1 MRIVRRAWIG
11 IAIVVIVAL
20 ALRLVGLG
28 WGLPGPGRYL
38 SWNPDESTFTT
49 ALAQMNP
56 SALDFNPRQFGIPS
70 FTPYALAAGL
80 LAGRLLGLVEIQPDR
95 TYYATHL
102 EQWGRVF
109 LTGRVISVAFALLSV
124 VVMAVLLRRLYPDL
138 GRGLPLLGAA
148 FLAIAPGHVAWS
160 HYLSQNPLVTFWVLV
175 TFVFLVAVV
184 EKPTILN
191 SLLAGLFSGVAF
203 STNYNALPLLL
214 LLPLAHLLAWWPFG
228 RACGRAGGR
237 AGGRASGPPYTPNAW
252 WPFGRAGGRAGGPP
266 YAQSA
271 WSGLRRLALSAI
283 AAVVGF
289 VAVTPYA
296 VLDFPTF
303 WHWITWVNRNLAGD
317 VGLLESVRRLF
328 LDVLPATIG
337 WGPYLLGL
345 VGIGWTCLA
354 RRRRPA
360 EWLAPAFLA
369 LFALMVAR
377 SGHRLSVGRLLPMA
391 VLLLAPAAGVIGAV
405 WDAGMWGRGDTETR
419 RHGDAETRGRLARV
433 VMMAAVVLAL
443 GTALIPTL
451 AVDVYFVRDT
461 VRADASAWIVAHIPP
476 GATVGTIYEPWYFT
490 PDILGLDYF
499 HPEATGGLYHH
510 QVYEYDADRLRETPA
525 DWLVVASQELGSRLE
540 ESSEPT
546 REDFRAYLENRYRR
560 VAGFAL
566 CERIGWACAVLE
578 SQPAL
583 FSSLW
588 PAPDVWVY
596 QHDVR

>member
-1 MRIVRRAWIG
+1 MRREWIG
-11 IAIVVIVAL
+11 IALVVIVAL
-20 ALRLVGLG
+20 GLRLTGLG
-28 WGLPGPGRYL
+28 WGAPTTGRYL
-38 SWNPDESTFTT
+38 FWSPDEGSFTSMLYRMDP
-49 ALAQMNP
+49 AHLNLNP
-56 SALDFNPRQFGIPS
+56 GRFDIPS
-70 FTPYALAAGL
+70 FTPYALAAALVVGK
-80 LAGRLLGLVEIQPDR
+80 LLGAVELAPSKD
-95 TYYATHL
+95 YYVAHL
-102 EQWGRVF
+102 DQWGRV
-109 LTGRVISVAFALLSV
+109 LITGRLVSVLFAALSV
-124 VVMAVLLRRLYPDL
+124 VLIWKLLRRLYPDL
-138 GRGLPLLGAA
+138 PRWLPVVGAA
-148 FLAIAPGHVAWS
+148 FLAVAPGHVAWS

-175 TFVFLVAVV
+175 TFVFLVALV
-184 EKPTILN
+184 ERPTLRN

-214 LLPLAHLLAWWPFG
+214 LLPLAHLLAW
-228 RACGRAGGR
+228 RSAGETHTLPR
-237 AGGRASGPPYTPNAW
+237 KAG
-252 WPFGRAGGRAGGPP
+252 
-266 YAQSA
+266 
-271 WSGLRRLALSAI
+271 RLALSGI
-283 AAVVGF
+283 AAVGGF
-289 VAVTPYA
+289 LAVTPYA
-296 VLDFPTF
+296 ILDFPTF
-303 WHWITWVNRNLAGD
+303 CYWITWVNRNLAGN
-317 VGLLESVRRLF
+317 VGLLESARRLF

-360 EWLAPAFLA
+360 EWLTLAFLA
-369 LFALMVAR
+369 LFVLMVAR

-405 WDAGMWGRGDTETR
+405 WDAGTRGQGDKGTRRQGDTETR
-419 RHGDAETRGRLARV
+419 GKLARAGATA
-433 VMMAAVVLAL
+433 MAVAAL
-443 GTALIPTL
+443 GTALIPAL
-451 AVDVYFVRDT
+451 AVDAYFVHDT

-476 GATVGTIYEPWYFT
+476 GATVGTIHEPWYFT

-546 REDFRAYLENRYRR
+546 REDFRAYLESRYRR

-566 CERIGWACAVLE
+566 GERIGWACAVLE

-596 QHDVR
+596 RRDVR